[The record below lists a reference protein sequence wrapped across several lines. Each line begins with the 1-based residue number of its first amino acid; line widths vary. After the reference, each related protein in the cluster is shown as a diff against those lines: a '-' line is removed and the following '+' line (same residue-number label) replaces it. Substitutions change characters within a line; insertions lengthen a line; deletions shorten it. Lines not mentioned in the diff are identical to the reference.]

1 MATKMG
7 HIPQNM
13 LNMQT
18 AQASKDAT
26 MAYFTQ
32 NFNQVICYFIL
43 GSYHSNYQQGIIWWV
58 NKINLV

>member
-13 LNMQT
+13 FMQT

-26 MAYFTQ
+26 MAYFSLKILIK
-32 NFNQVICYFIL
+32 VIY
-43 GSYHSNYQQGIIWWV
+43 Y
-58 NKINLV
+58 

>member
-1 MATKMG
+1 MATKMGG

-26 MAYFTQ
+26 MAYFSVK
-32 NFNQVICYFIL
+32 NFNQGDLLFHL
-43 GSYHSNYQQGIIWWV
+43 KDLIIPTIS
-58 NKINLV
+58 KE